1 MLTDKEAQFVRYW
14 EEVRQ
19 QESTFTRK
27 LLGGLPMAFLFY
39 LPMPLFIVG
48 VYFFMPE
55 WYTKISNRLPGSMWV
70 IMIAIFIAI
79 LFYSFFRMHF
89 KWEMNEQYFMELKHR
104 KNN

>member
-14 EEVRQ
+14 EEVREP
-19 QESTFTRK
+19 ESTFTRK
-27 LLGGLPMAFLFY
+27 LLGGLPMALLFY
-39 LPMPLFIVG
+39 LPMPLFILA
-48 VYFFMPE
+48 VYLFMPE
-55 WYTKISNRLPGSMWV
+55 WYTKISNRLPGSIWV

-104 KNN
+104 KN